1 MRVGVRVAVVCL
13 LAMAIAV
20 AAWPRGL
27 WFEPSWAGKGVDFSW
42 GVALHLAALGELH
55 WGRDALFPYGP
66 LGFLCVPLLI
76 SPWTSALG
84 LAFAAFVIAGLAAG
98 ALVACWRSMPL
109 PLAVVAAWAI
119 VVLVDTSSLAPIP
132 EAAALGGLLFLGLA
146 LGDALGPS
154 AARWAPF
161 PLAALAALLLLVKV
175 SSGIALAVVLPFA
188 VCAEPYGVLRRG
200 LGAAALFCA
209 VLAAAWIAAGQAL
222 ADLPDWMRGELALVS
237 GYSEAMAFEEPGRG
251 WEYAGFAACAVAL
264 GLAFAAAA
272 ARTHP
277 RRLRALAAILVAAGF
292 AYAKAGFVRHQGV
305 HPTFAF
311 SYLVIAPLL
320 VPWRARW
327 ALLGPAL
334 SAAAGVL
341 LLLAL
346 GSPARTVFD
355 ARARVRELQGQL
367 STIASA
373 PARNQMQDASRAA
386 IRDMV
391 SLPPAVL
398 AALEGHR
405 VHVDPQDVA
414 IVWAYGLEWAPV
426 PVFQAYSAYTPELDR
441 LDARRLDDPRGPD
454 RILRLSGTTL
464 DDRSSVWA
472 TPEYTL
478 ARLCRGREL
487 VAEGRFQVL
496 ERGPDRCGPER
507 ELAAALATSGE
518 SVAVPAPSAPD
529 RIVVARVLD
538 GPSFGERLR
547 SALFKPANPIFA
559 VVGGHRGRLVRAN
572 LGGPLLMRVPPTSGW
587 SASFNGQLS
596 VDRFAIEG
604 ATRPLVVRFA
614 EIALAPPPALT
625 ER

>member
-1 MRVGVRVAVVCL
+1 LRVGVRIAVVCL
-13 LAMAIAV
+13 LAIAIAV

-27 WFEPSWAGKGVDFSW
+27 WFEPSWVGKGVDFSW
-42 GVALHLAALGELH
+42 GVALHLAALHDLQ

-76 SPWTSALG
+76 SPWSSALG
-84 LAFAAFVIAGLAAG
+84 LAFVAFVTGGLAAG
-98 ALVACWRSMPL
+98 ALVACWRWMPL

-119 VVLVDTSSLAPIP
+119 VVLVDTSSPSPIP

-146 LGDALGPS
+146 LGDALGPR

-175 SSGIALAVVLPFA
+175 SSGIVLAAVVPIA
-188 VCAEPYGVLRRG
+188 VCAEPRGVVRRG

-209 VLAAAWIAAGQAL
+209 VLAGAWIVAGQAL
-222 ADLPDWMRGELALVS
+222 SGLPDWMRGELALVS
-237 GYSEAMAFEEPGRG
+237 GYSEAMALEEPGRG
-251 WEYAGFAACAVAL
+251 WEYAGFAACAAAL
-264 GLAFAAAA
+264 GLAFVAAAD
-272 ARTHP
+272 RQRP
-277 RRLRALAAILVAAGF
+277 RRLRALAAILVVAGF
-292 AYAKAGFVRHQGV
+292 AYAKAGFVRHQGG
-305 HPTFAF
+305 HPAFAF

-327 ALLGPAL
+327 NRLGPAL

-341 LLLAL
+341 LLLAV
-346 GSPARTVFD
+346 GSPIGVVFD
-355 ARARVRELQGQL
+355 GRARVRELWGQL

-373 PARNQMQDASRAA
+373 RARVQMQEASRAA

-391 SLPPAVL
+391 SLPPAIL
-398 AALEGHR
+398 TALEGHR

-441 LDARRLDDPRGPD
+441 RNARRLDDPRGPD

-478 ARLCRGREL
+478 ARLCRFREL

-507 ELAAALATSGE
+507 ELAAALAKNGE

-529 RIVVARVLD
+529 RIVVARLRED
-538 GPSFGERLR
+538 PSFGERLR
-547 SALFKPANPIFA
+547 SALFKPASPIVA
-559 VVGGHRGRLVRAN
+559 LVGGHRGRLVRAN
-572 LGGPLLMRVPPTSGW
+572 IGGPLLMRVPPTSGW
-587 SASFNGQLS
+587 SAQFNGQLS

-604 ATRPLVVRFA
+604 ATRPMEVRFA
-614 EIALAPPPALT
+614 EIALAPPPVLT